1 MNKLHKVE
9 FEMLL
14 ELKRICEKNGLTYYL
29 SGGTFLGAV
38 RHKGFIPWDDDID
51 VAMPREDYERFTDVV
66 AGELPEKMSFKTYK
80 LDKTHRNPVARIVNN
95 EVLVKNYSYSNPKV
109 EPAWIDVFPLD
120 GIPNSRLLTTIHK
133 VHLLWRKVMIG
144 WVNHEYIQDAKEH
157 RKWYEKLLISVGNK
171 MKLSK
176 YFDITKQYS
185 KLEDVL
191 KKYPSGKS
199 RFYFNFNGVY
209 RFNSIM
215 EKEVYYGDGDTYIFE
230 GVEFN
235 APKNYHAYLSKIYG
249 TYMDFPPENKRNL
262 HKTEMIE

>member
-14 ELKRICEKNGLTYYL
+14 EFKKICEKYGLVYYL

-51 VAMPREDYERFTDVV
+51 VAMPREDYEKFVDIVSK
-66 AGELPEKMSFKTYK
+66 ELPEKMSFKTYQ
-80 LDKTHRNPVARIVNN
+80 LDKAHRNPVARIVNT
-95 EVLVKNYSYSNPKV
+95 EVLVKNYSYSNPKT

-120 GIPNSRLLTTIHK
+120 GMPSNKMLAIVHK
-133 VHLLWRKVMIG
+133 IHLLWRKVMIG

-157 RKWYEKLLISVGNK
+157 RKWYEKILIFIGERIKLNK
-171 MKLSK
+171 IL
-176 YFDITKQYS
+176 DITKQYA
-185 KLEDVL
+185 KLEKVL
-191 KKYPSGKS
+191 KKYPSESS
-199 RFYFNFNGVY
+199 RFYFNFNGAY

-215 EKEVYYGDGDTYIFE
+215 EKELYYGDGGTYSFE
-230 GVEFN
+230 GAEFN

-249 TYMDFPPENKRNL
+249 AYMDLPPEDKRNL
-262 HKTEMIE
+262 HKTEII